1 MRNMTTNLSSHYV
14 LLDATGS
21 ASTVKGGDAFWS
33 LPPDELGRYG
43 RGWLVSEYRFAN
55 DWPQWEMHPE
65 ADEIVRLMS
74 GAAELHLEWATG
86 VQVVKMQADDAYVI
100 PKGAWHTVKVIE
112 PCRML
117 HITMGA
123 GTQHRPV

>member
-1 MRNMTTNLSSHYV
+1 MATDLSSHYV
-14 LLDATGS
+14 FLDATG
-21 ASTVKGGDAFWS
+21 AAATVAGGDAFWS
-33 LPPDELGRYG
+33 QSHDDLEKYG
-43 RGWLVSEYRFAN
+43 RGWLVSEYEFAS

-74 GAAELHLEWATG
+74 GAAELLLELPAG
-86 VQVVKMQADDAYVI
+86 VHTVRMAAGDACVV

-123 GTQHRPV
+123 GTRHRPA

>member
-1 MRNMTTNLSSHYV
+1 MAIDLTSHYV
-14 LLDATGS
+14 YLDAAG
-21 ASTVKGGDAFWS
+21 AAATVTGGDAFWS
-33 LPPDELGRYG
+33 QSPEDLEQYG
-43 RGWLVSEYRFAN
+43 RGWLVSEYEFAT
-55 DWPQWEMHPE
+55 DWPQWEMHPG

-74 GAAELHLEWATG
+74 GAAELHLEWPTG
-86 VQVVKMQADDAYVI
+86 IQIVKMLAGDAYVI

-123 GTQHRPV
+123 GTQHRLA

>member
-1 MRNMTTNLSSHYV
+1 MTTDLSSHYV
-14 LLDATGS
+14 LLDATG
-21 ASTVKGGDAFWS
+21 AAATVKGGDEFWS
-33 LPPDELGRYG
+33 QPPEALDRFG
-43 RGWLVSEYRFAN
+43 RGWLISEYTFAN

-74 GAAELHLEWATG
+74 GAAELHLEWPTG
-86 VQVVKMQADDAYVI
+86 VQVVKMLADDAYVI
-100 PKGAWHTVKVIE
+100 PKGAWHTVKVVE